1 MTSGNP
7 PAVRLQA
14 HAVEKPW
21 GRAALPDRF
30 DGMAADG
37 RRIGEIWFTAPD
49 GRPLPLLVKYIFT
62 SDRLSV
68 QVHPDDAQARARG
81 LPHGKSECWYI
92 LDADPGAAIGL
103 GFTREIGDETLR
115 KAARD
120 GSIEALMDW
129 RPVRVGDVFSVPAT
143 TVHTI
148 GAGVSLIEVQQQSD
162 VTYRLYD
169 HSRGRALHLDDA
181 VAVACRR
188 PYPDRLASHLS
199 ADGSGEVTGPHF
211 RMAHVIADGLVEALH
226 DRERWVLPL
235 SGRADAAEATAGPG
249 DCLLLAPGA
258 PLVGQGRL
266 LIAAAA

>member
-1 MTSGNP
+1 M
-7 PAVRLQA
+7 
-14 HAVEKPW
+14 
-21 GRAALPDRF
+21 LPCRF
-30 DGMAADG
+30 DWVVAKG
-37 RRIGEIWFTAPD
+37 RRIGEIWFKAPD
-49 GRPLPLLVKYIFT
+49 GRPLPLLIKYIFT

-68 QVHPDDAQARARG
+68 QVHPDDVQARARG

-92 LDADPGAAIGL
+92 LDADPGATIGL
-103 GFTREIGDETLR
+103 GFTHEIGGEALR
-115 KAARD
+115 QAARD
-120 GSIEALMDW
+120 GSIESLMGW
-129 RPVRVGDVFSVPAT
+129 KPVHAGDVFSVPAT

-169 HSRGRALHLDDA
+169 HGRPRELHLDDA
-181 VAVACRR
+181 VSVACRR
-188 PYPDRLASHLS
+188 PYPDRLASHFP
-199 ADGSGEVTGPHF
+199 ANANGEIAGPDF
-211 RMAHVIADGLVEALH
+211 RMAHVIADGPVEALH

-235 SGRADAAEATAGPG
+235 SGHVRAAEETARPG